1 MIIGDEDDCSD
12 KDPSVFSPTDT
23 AKGPINFRCAEYG
36 VTCDEPAPNMYWLAA
51 GPMTAIDR
59 TLLRRMGSTPLL
71 RRSTAPPSSARRA
84 TARSAAL
91 RS

>member
-1 MIIGDEDDCSD
+1 MWAFAARAAM
-12 KDPSVFSPTDT
+12 PSRTVV
-23 AKGPINFRCAEYG
+23 GEYG